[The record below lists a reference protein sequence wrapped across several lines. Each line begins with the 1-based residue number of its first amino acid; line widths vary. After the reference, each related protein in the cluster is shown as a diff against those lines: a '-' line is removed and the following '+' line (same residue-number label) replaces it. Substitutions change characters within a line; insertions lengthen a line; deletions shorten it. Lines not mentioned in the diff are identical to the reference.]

1 MWGGKANPVRWQ
13 NSYPRPERTVATR
26 PPCWPSRGCHDE
38 WWEQRDGSR
47 MIRKMLIAITLC
59 GELSAFGG
67 CSNSSAPDSVPRLG
81 LSCVDDSSHCIS
93 QREKAFDQ
101 LMADKSR
108 SWVKQPATPE
118 AYASGVRLFALN
130 KKRKD
135 LSCDELASG
144 RREADAG
151 PGILRSAGS
160 SRLTPAQVARGA
172 MLATEVSRDLGRE
185 YDKRCK
191 RT

>member
-1 MWGGKANPVRWQ
+1 MTIKAAGAVLLLF
-13 NSYPRPERTVATR
+13 
-26 PPCWPSRGCHDE
+26 G
-38 WWEQRDGSR
+38 
-47 MIRKMLIAITLC
+47 
-59 GELSAFGG
+59 LSALSG
-67 CSNSSAPDSVPRLG
+67 CSNSPSADSAPRLG

-130 KKRKD
+130 KKRKE

-151 PGILRSAGS
+151 PGVLRGAGAT
-160 SRLTPAQVARGA
+160 RLTPAQVARGA

-185 YDKRCK
+185 FDKRCK
-191 RT
+191 RA